1 MPAMVTCHSNLVNL
15 LEGGITNSAKI
26 TVVNKALKVKEVI
39 PVKVRQFKQFAAG
52 YNGMNCIVIRDVC
65 VK

>member
-1 MPAMVTCHSNLVNL
+1 MNL

-26 TVVNKALKVKEVI
+26 TVVNKAVKVKEVI
-39 PVKVRQFKQFAAG
+39 PVKVRTFKQFAAG